1 MRALDQVWIGRINRA
16 LADKTWS
23 SEIVKNTQSSVTIRP
38 FPLYF
43 NKICRSLF
51 PIDPPCT
58 SCCVF
63 HASSLCFPGPTF
75 SAFFIISHCIY
86 SPTHSP
92 ITRPFLVR
100 FSRGFFSMYF
110 SFNFPT
116 IGRPWSI
123 NRSRISPINRPRK
136 FGRLPTLGVICSYF
150 LWPCNL
156 CPMHISCATGRD
168 LAKTCPGC
176 LSDRQFPEKLLF
188 RQVKISQIF
197 LD

>member
-43 NKICRSLF
+43 NKICRPLF
-51 PIDPPCT
+51 PIDTPCT

-100 FSRGFFSMYF
+100 FSRGFF
-110 SFNFPT
+110 
-116 IGRPWSI
+116 RC
-123 NRSRISPINRPRK
+123 ISPSISPLLVDH
-136 FGRLPTLGVICSYF
+136 GRLIAREFRRLIDHENLADSQHYHKRK
-150 LWPCNL
+150 LWNRG
-156 CPMHISCATGRD
+156 AN
-168 LAKTCPGC
+168 
-176 LSDRQFPEKLLF
+176 F
-188 RQVKISQIF
+188 VKPDIQNGGG
-197 LD
+197 